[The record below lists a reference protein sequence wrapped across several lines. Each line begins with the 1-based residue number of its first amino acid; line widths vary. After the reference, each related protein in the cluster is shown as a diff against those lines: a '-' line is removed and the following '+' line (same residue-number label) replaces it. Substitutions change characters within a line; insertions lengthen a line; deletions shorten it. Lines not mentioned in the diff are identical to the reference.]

1 MSIIKQKQ
9 ETPDQRPGPGDY
21 FVVQSEYS
29 TWYVSAATAEAVG
42 RALGRRWLGPRW
54 LRFVD
59 LNGSRAWLR
68 ADPQSC
74 SATATASSATC
85 AARRSAPTAA
95 GTTRSS
101 ERESR
106 RSAPVR

>member
-9 ETPDQRPGPGDY
+9 DTPDQRPGPGDY

-29 TWYVSAATAEAVG
+29 TWYVTAATAEAVG
-42 RALGRRWLGPRW
+42 RALDRRWLRPRW

-68 ADPQSC
+68 ADRVEAVFESTELQR
-74 SATATASSATC
+74 TRDRELGYL
-85 AARRSAPTAA
+85 RRKE
-95 GTTRSS
+95 
-101 ERESR
+101 ERADR
-106 RSAPVR
+106 RWDDEEF